1 MVKDFKLRYNP
12 ALDGLRGVA
21 ILLVI
26 LSHSHAPLFDGA
38 FFGVDLFFVLS
49 GYLITSLL
57 LMENDSEGRI
67 GFWRFY
73 RRRFFRQDEPPPEI
87 ERGSDT
93 APDEGTR
100 P

>member
-1 MVKDFKLRYNP
+1 
-12 ALDGLRGVA
+12 
-21 ILLVI
+21 VI
-26 LSHSHAPLFDGA
+26 SPNCCTFAKQYH
-38 FFGVDLFFVLS
+38 
-49 GYLITSLL
+49 
-57 LMENDSEGRI
+57 N
-67 GFWRFY
+67 